1 MIKCYKDPI
10 KLCEYE
16 KWLEN
21 KFINPR
27 TKRIIKKN
35 GVIYKYLDKINI
47 KKLYLAET
55 VDDKDIISLC
65 DFWIIKDSVKYIV
78 YENIDNLIF
87 YKDSE
92 NHIRC
97 FEKESVE
104 YMLGYNIK
112 KHPVTGELFPD
123 DIFINIISKKLI
135 LEKEKT
141 ISELT
146 LDVFQLFG
154 NNSFFIDHNL
164 FLELS
169 KNNLLKLYFEI
180 SNLYKNNF
188 SNEQR
193 NEISNKVFILTINDI
208 AIMSVNKIQK
218 YILLNIKILLEY
230 SNDKYKYMINY
241 ILIGGLSIVIN
252 EIRILYPSFSFLL

>member
-35 GVIYKYLDKINI
+35 GIIYKYLDKINI
-47 KKLYLAET
+47 KNLYLAET
-55 VDDKDIISLC
+55 VDDKDIISLSE
-65 DFWIIKDSVKYIV
+65 FWIIKDSVKCIV
-78 YENIDNLIF
+78 YKNIDNLIF
-87 YKDSE
+87 YKDSD
-92 NHIRC
+92 NYIRC
-97 FEKESVE
+97 FEKESIE

-112 KHPVTGELFPD
+112 KHPVTGELFPNN
-123 DIFINIISKKLI
+123 IFSNIISKKII

-141 ISELT
+141 ISNLT

-169 KNNLLKLYFEI
+169 RNNLLKLYFEI
-180 SNLYKNNF
+180 RDLYKNNF
-188 SNEQR
+188 SDEQR
-193 NEISNKVFILTINDI
+193 IEISSKVFLLTFDDI
-208 AIMSVNKIQK
+208 AIMSICKIQK
-218 YILLNIKILLEY
+218 YILLNIKILLEN
-230 SNDKYKYMINY
+230 SNDKYKNMINY

-252 EIRILYPSFSFLL
+252 EIRFLYPDFSFSI